1 MVINYKTED
10 DEKINVK
17 ISVNIPSNRF
27 DEFFNFLLKNFNVR
41 HSYVKNYKISIKQEI
56 NELDVIRQ
64 TLDNLDQ
71 IEREILNMAVNEQKI
86 NFLMIINNEK
96 MDLVSKMRS
105 FQSTIE
111 EKMQRGECST
121 FLVNFTQT
129 KPFKIITDDYKEAI
143 KGKIKS
149 VINNS
154 IYFLLDFTDLIPFVI
169 NSLRILI
176 KDIIVGVLIII
187 FVLIIGKFWLYVK
200 RRLGETTN

>member
-1 MVINYKTED
+1 
-10 DEKINVK
+10 
-17 ISVNIPSNRF
+17 
-27 DEFFNFLLKNFNVR
+27 
-41 HSYVKNYKISIKQEI
+41 
-56 NELDVIRQ
+56 
-64 TLDNLDQ
+64 
-71 IEREILNMAVNEQKI
+71 
-86 NFLMIINNEK
+86 

-111 EKMQRGECST
+111 EKMQRGEYST
-121 FLVNFTQT
+121 FLVNLTQT

-176 KDIIVGVLIII
+176 KAIIVGVLIII

-200 RRLGETTN
+200 RKLGKTTN